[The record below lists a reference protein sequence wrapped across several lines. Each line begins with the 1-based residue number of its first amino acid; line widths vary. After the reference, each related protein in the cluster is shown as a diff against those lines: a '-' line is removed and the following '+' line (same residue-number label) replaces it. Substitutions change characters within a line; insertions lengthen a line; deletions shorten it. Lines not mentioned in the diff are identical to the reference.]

1 MAVVQQEHRHFRGM
15 VVLLALFWL
24 LVSASTASGVTVDGL
39 YRATV
44 PVAGEQDE
52 QIEAGYRAGLEQV
65 LIRVSGDRD
74 VMGREGM
81 TAKLENIES
90 LLASWQVEEG
100 AAGEERLQMA
110 FSPGAVNGLLADV
123 GSRVWGA
130 NRPLTLAWIAV
141 QDGGDRGLLVETGE
155 SSEQGW
161 SALIQAQAEQRGLP
175 LVLPSADRTAD
186 RRLLSDVW
194 GQFMGQVAR
203 ASSGIEHDLLAVVR
217 ISQRNGSWQASWLY
231 QGRGIEQSQSVAAD
245 TQEALAGA
253 MIDAWASELASR
265 FAVSGGRIETGPYVR
280 LVVEGVSSPADY
292 AAIKQSLVRLNPVES
307 VGAISVSP
315 GRIVFRVEHAGEVAQ
330 LQQNIALDDRF
341 RPLTGGSEAAS
352 EESSGNT
359 APMLFYRWQ
368 GTAVAPSGAGDR

>member
-110 FSPGAVNGLLADV
+110 F
-123 GSRVWGA
+123 
-130 NRPLTLAWIAV
+130 
-141 QDGGDRGLLVETGE
+141 
-155 SSEQGW
+155 
-161 SALIQAQAEQRGLP
+161 
-175 LVLPSADRTAD
+175 
-186 RRLLSDVW
+186 
-194 GQFMGQVAR
+194 
-203 ASSGIEHDLLAVVR
+203 
-217 ISQRNGSWQASWLY
+217 
-231 QGRGIEQSQSVAAD
+231 
-245 TQEALAGA
+245 
-253 MIDAWASELASR
+253 
-265 FAVSGGRIETGPYVR
+265 
-280 LVVEGVSSPADY
+280 
-292 AAIKQSLVRLNPVES
+292 
-307 VGAISVSP
+307 
-315 GRIVFRVEHAGEVAQ
+315 
-330 LQQNIALDDRF
+330 
-341 RPLTGGSEAAS
+341 
-352 EESSGNT
+352 
-359 APMLFYRWQ
+359 
-368 GTAVAPSGAGDR
+368 